1 MGILHEM
8 TSNTVVFRWGY
19 TQQHAFQ
26 DVKRLVSQYRD
37 HHRKPLDYCPTAP
50 PIWLVTDGCNS
61 GVSGVVSQGEDWK
74 TVRVVAFFSAK
85 LNSVQQNY
93 PTHEIEMLA
102 GVESLLRHTDILQ
115 GCKFTW
121 VTDHEA
127 LIHLANQ
134 KDLSG

>member
-1 MGILHEM
+1 M
-8 TSNTVVFRWGY
+8 
-19 TQQHAFQ
+19 
-26 DVKRLVSQYRD
+26 
-37 HHRKPLDYCPTAP
+37 
-50 PIWLVTDGCNS
+50 TDGCNS

-134 KDLSG
+134 KDLSGRQARWIEKTSTFNYEIRYVPGEENTLADALS